1 MQMKFI
7 NSTTAIFTHEGSD
20 YQISYHFSRGTCTCP
35 DSMRVDIKRVLH
47 DKGLFKPKF
56 KTVYRM
62 YLPERGNK
70 SMKDLF
76 INHINFYFSDWTEG
90 EDLDKLQ
97 APEYFAI
104 VVVIILV
111 TAALIGGV
119 FK

>member
-1 MQMKFI
+1 MQIKFI
-7 NSTTAIFTHEGSD
+7 NSSTAIFTHEGSD
-20 YQISYHFSRGTCTCP
+20 YQISYQFSKGTCTCP
-35 DSMRVDIKRVLH
+35 DLMSVVIKRVLH

-76 INHINFYFSDWTEG
+76 INHINFYFSEWVEG
-90 EDLDKLQ
+90 EDLDKLK

-104 VVVIILV
+104 AVVLILIG
-111 TAALIGGV
+111 AAIIGGV